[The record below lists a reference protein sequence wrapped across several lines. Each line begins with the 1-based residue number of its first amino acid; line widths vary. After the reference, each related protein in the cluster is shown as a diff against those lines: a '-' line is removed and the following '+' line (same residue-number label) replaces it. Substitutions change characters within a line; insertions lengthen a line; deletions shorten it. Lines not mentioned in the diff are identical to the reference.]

1 MAVLHADVH
10 AREQVRVQARAVEAP
25 HAGRPLRLRRAV
37 QPSTGGS
44 ATRHRWRRARLL
56 RLRHDAVDGL
66 LLLLLRHREDDGRP
80 LRAAFVVS
88 GMTPRTGA
96 FFFSSA
102 TVKTVDDHC
111 GLWLPGNLLHAL
123 FSNNS
128 ADYDVHHQLNGSKYN
143 FSQPFF
149 VMWDRIMRTY
159 MPCSL
164 ETRKEGRRRE
174 RDSEATAVAGGDRR
188 PVLGGYVGAR
198 HMAVLHAD
206 VHAREQVRVQA
217 RAVEAPH
224 AGRPLRLRR
233 AVQPSTGGSATRH
246 RWRRARLLRLRHDAV
261 DGLLLLLLRHRE
273 DDGRPLRAAFVVSGM
288 TPRTG
293 AFFFSSATVKTVDDH
308 CGLWLPG
315 NLLHALFSNNSA
327 DYDVHHQLNG
337 SKYNFSQPFFVM
349 WDRIMRTYMPCSLET
364 RKEGRVR
371 SPADQTQELMDPSI
385 SCV

>member
-1 MAVLHADVH
+1 MMFSLSINIL
-10 AREQVRVQARAVEAP
+10 QI
-25 HAGRPLRLRRAV
+25 
-37 QPSTGGS
+37 T
-44 ATRHRWRRARLL
+44 
-56 RLRHDAVDGL
+56 
-66 LLLLLRHREDDGRP
+66 
-80 LRAAFVVS
+80 S
-88 GMTPRTGA
+88 GI
-96 FFFSSA
+96 
-102 TVKTVDDHC
+102 
-111 GLWLPGNLLHAL
+111 N
-123 FSNNS
+123 
-128 ADYDVHHQLNGSKYN
+128 
-143 FSQPFF
+143 
-149 VMWDRIMRTY
+149 I
-159 MPCSL
+159 
-164 ETRKEGRRRE
+164 RRE

-246 RWRRARLLRLRHDAV
+246 RRRRARLLRLRHDAA

-273 DDGRPLRAAFVVSGM
+273 DDGRPLRAAFLVSGM
-288 TPRTG
+288 TPRTA
-293 AFFFSSATVKTVDDH
+293 AFFFSFATVKTVDDH
-308 CGLWLPG
+308 CGLRLPD
-315 NLLHALFSNNSA
+315 NLLHAFFSNNSA

-371 SPADQTQELMDPSI
+371 SRADQTQELMDPSI